1 MSIREEWQLVAHS
14 PKITPATG
22 SVAQAIARRI
32 RPNKTSERIP
42 QRTLLAESVGVSS
55 KGTIKRALAEL
66 VELGVIRLEVSPKGS
81 RKPSL
86 ITWSLECPQDCLMDH
101 TKGNTKTT
109 KTHLERQLETLNSEE
124 EEKATHPNPETTT
137 CPNPETAL
145 TSINK
150 RERSSLI
157 SFIEKA
163 LNQIEQKT
171 SEHQA
176 LIKALAN
183 SEEIALVQVRA
194 EQIAL
199 KPHIDNP
206 ANYLG
211 HITREEP
218 WKLLPKPKPKQAPPD
233 FSHLRP
239 ELREV
244 LERKYKAQ
252 TEAAVNE
259 H

>member
-1 MSIREEWQLVAHS
+1 MTYIQEWQLKAHIPELAKSTALVALS
-14 PKITPATG
+14 
-22 SVAQAIARRI
+22 IAA
-32 RPNKTSERIP
+32 RIP
-42 QRTLLAESVGVSS
+42 KKTNRVRLSQRTLIKESYVNTF
-55 KGTIKRALAEL
+55 GTIKKSLDEL
-66 VELGVIRLEVSPKGS
+66 EGLGVIRLEPAPRGS
-81 RKPSL
+81 RKATL
-86 ITWSLECPQDCLMDH
+86 IIWALECPQDCQVDH
-101 TKGNTKTT
+101 NNGNAKTD
-109 KTHLERQLETLNSEE
+109 KTLLERQLETLNSEE
-124 EEKATHPNPETTT
+124 EEKATRSSDQSETRSSDQST
-137 CPNPETAL
+137 L
-145 TSINK
+145 ISINK

-157 SFIEKA
+157 SSIEKA
-163 LNQIEQKT
+163 LSQIEQKT

-183 SEEIALVQVRA
+183 SEEVALVQVRA

-211 HITREEP
+211 HITRNEP

-233 FSHLRP
+233 YSHLRP